1 MNIDPVADLAAS
13 MADMS
18 QMLVKLNDAKIAFDD
33 KMLRA
38 AGEEAAQSLSAGSV
52 DVTA

>member
-1 MNIDPVADLAAS
+1 MNIDPISDLAAS

-18 QMLVKLNDAKIAFDD
+18 QMLMKMSDAKLAADN
-33 KMLRA
+33 KMLRV
-38 AGEEAAQSLSAGSV
+38 AGEEAAQSLSAGAV

>member
-1 MNIDPVADLAAS
+1 MDIDPIANLAAS

-18 QMLVKLNDAKIAFDD
+18 QMLMKMSDAKLALED
-33 KMLRA
+33 KMLRV
-38 AGEEAAQSLSAGSV
+38 AGEEAAHSLSAGSV

>member
-18 QMLVKLNDAKIAFDD
+18 QMLLKLNEAKLALDD
-33 KMLRA
+33 KMLHVA
-38 AGEEAAQSLSAGSV
+38 AEEAAQSITAGSV